1 MWLNI
6 IQFRIETNILRFEH
20 SIPII
25 LGMGRSGRMIL
36 SVCVFN
42 AASRQCVCVCVCV
55 CVFSAAARQDNCE
68 TRPVAVSKSARLT
81 GLSCQP

>member
-25 LGMGRSGRMIL
+25 LGVGRSGRMIL

-55 CVFSAAARQDNCE
+55 SVFSAAARQDNCE

-81 GLSCQP
+81 GMSCQP

>member
-25 LGMGRSGRMIL
+25 LGVGRSGRMIL

-42 AASRQCVCVCVCV
+42 AASRQCVCVSVSVCSMQHPDSVCVCV
-55 CVFSAAARQDNCE
+55 CLCLCVQCSSQ
-68 TRPVAVSKSARLT
+68 T
-81 GLSCQP
+81 GQL